1 MFLDSI
7 EYREVKLLCGGLIVN
22 VLIICCLGLEF
33 VVCFFYEKKL
43 DM

>member
-7 EYREVKLLCGGLIVN
+7 EYGEVKLLSGGYIVS
-22 VLIICCLGLEF
+22 VLIICCLALKF